1 MEHGQHLSQRVFGK
15 LLPVGSALEARDLL
29 AHEIRKVRIGSF
41 LGRHLRL
48 RPGNLGLQDA
58 PHFL

>member
-1 MEHGQHLSQRVFGK
+1 MEHGQHLSQRVLRK

-29 AHEIRKVRIGSF
+29 AHEVRKVRIGLF

-48 RPGNLGLQDA
+48 RSGNLGLQDA
-58 PHFL
+58 PNFL